1 MAGDDFGAKLTLVL
15 KALTLSN
22 GRVAAALAVDK
33 SLVGR
38 WVAGS
43 VRPSAYNLAR
53 LTAYLATLAPGLTL
67 LDWDLPVAELR
78 RVFETRIGTAPP
90 TSAIP
95 PAIAAWLTDT
105 GFGEAAAAASD
116 GRALTGFWRTTR
128 PSPELPGRYLHDAI
142 RITPAAG
149 GAYIAEVI
157 SHSARMKGW
166 AICVDKQMFICV
178 TDVGS
183 GFTYYLIVN
192 HLGLDRVEVMD
203 GIVSGALRGG
213 GGSPTATPIIMTRVG
228 DISGDSAADEARL
241 AAMLGEPHLAPE
253 GSVPARV
260 VRHLAS
266 AMAAD
271 GVPVIAMPS
280 MTSIAR
286 ARTPL
291 SEGPALRVVAA
302 ME

>member
-1 MAGDDFGAKLTLVL
+1 MEGDEFGAKLALVL

-38 WVAGS
+38 WAAGS
-43 VRPSAYNLAR
+43 VRPSAHSLAR
-53 LTAYLATLAPGLTL
+53 LTAYLATLVPGLTL
-67 LDWDLPVAELR
+67 LDWDRPAADLR
-78 RVFETRIGTAPP
+78 RVVEGRVGTAAAPP
-90 TSAIP
+90 AVP
-95 PAIAAWLTDT
+95 PAIATWLADT
-105 GFGEAAAAASD
+105 GFGAAASASD

-128 PSPELPGRYLHDAI
+128 PSPEFPGRYLHDAI
-142 RITPAAG
+142 RIAAEG
-149 GAYIAEVI
+149 NGALRADVI
-157 SHSARMKGW
+157 SHSAPMKGW
-166 AICVDKQMFICV
+166 AICVAKQLFLCV

-183 GFTYYLIVN
+183 GFTFLLIVN

-213 GGSPTATPIIMTRVG
+213 GGMPTATPIIMQRVG
-228 DISGDSAADEARL
+228 DITGDAAVDDARL
-241 AAMLGEPHLAPE
+241 AAMLLEPPLAPD
-253 GSVPARV
+253 GSVPARI

-266 AMAAD
+266 AIAPG
-271 GVPVIAMPS
+271 GVPLISMPS

-286 ARTPL
+286 SR
-291 SEGPALRVVAA
+291 SSVSDGPGLRVVAG